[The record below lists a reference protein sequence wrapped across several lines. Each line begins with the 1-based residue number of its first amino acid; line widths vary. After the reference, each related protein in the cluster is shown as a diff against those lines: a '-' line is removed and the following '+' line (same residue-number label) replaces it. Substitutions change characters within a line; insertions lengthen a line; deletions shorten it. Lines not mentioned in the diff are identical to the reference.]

1 MLFFFVLGST
11 QLISSSR
18 LCSDVVFETS
28 LVLFSLFLIIIII
41 SPALIILLDLELII
55 MPSFIIYSCGVQW
68 LWSFSLSYFNWINNC
83 DHYVYSSYLVKN
95 KLSVLNVLSVLS
107 FIYLTH
113 NTLNLTRLI
122 LNTMYIQH
130 SQNLIKFNLY
140 YHNLMLSN
148 KYSVKSVLSV
158 LSLVWAYW
166 INQSILNKSTY
177 NKLAVCL
184 IKYAKLSLTCKII
197 IPLIKFSLT
206 RLINFIM
213 YWAKLIERV
222 EYCIKRCVKFWAKFI
237 TCWALSIKRAKQI
250 KQVELSNKSKW
261 NKRVE
266 CDLWF
271 NKRVE
276 CVECVD
282 CDKLCKKYNH
292 TVELSW
298 FEHAKIIYNTFKIQ
312 WGLSVKRAK
321 HINHSAQHLKV
332 QHLIQHAKF
341 SFYLFNTNELILL
354 PLISTIRYYVFS
366 YDVIHSLGIYSF
378 GIKIDAI
385 PGRFNFTT
393 TIQTL
398 IKGEH
403 RGMCYEPCGLGHSST
418 LTIGLVLS
426 LNHQTKRAEFI

>member
-1 MLFFFVLGST
+1 MFSYFSVNCVFNIIEYFSYLNLWLVILFLFIMLFFFVLGST

-28 LVLFSLFLIIIII
+28 LVLFSLFLVIIII

-83 DHYVYSSYLVKN
+83 DHYVYSSYLVCN

-113 NTLNLTRLI
+113 NTLNLTRLT
-122 LNTMYIQH
+122 LNTMYTQH
-130 SQNLIKFNLY
+130 TQNLIKFNTLNNTL
-140 YHNLMLSN
+140 HTKFNTLSLKN
-148 KYSVKSVLSV
+148 TFNT

-166 INQSILNKSTY
+166 INQSILNKTQY

-184 IKYAKLSLTCKII
+184 IQHAKHYSTCKII
-197 IPLIKFSLT
+197 IPLIKFSWLQS
-206 RLINFIM
+206 INFIM
-213 YWAKLIERV
+213 YWACCVDQCLICWLKCVKLCLTC
-222 EYCIKRCVKFWAKFI
+222 CIKCWAKFNN
-237 TCWALSIKRAKQI
+237 TQHN
-250 KQVELSNKSKW
+250 SNI
-261 NKRVE
+261 NQRVE
-266 CDLWF
+266 
-271 NKRVE
+271 
-276 CVECVD
+276 
-282 CDKLCKKYNH
+282 
-292 TVELSW
+292 
-298 FEHAKIIYNTFKIQ
+298 
-312 WGLSVKRAK
+312 
-321 HINHSAQHLKV
+321 
-332 QHLIQHAKF
+332 HLIINIKH
-341 SFYLFNTNELILL
+341 STSYLFNTNELIIMPLL
-354 PLISTIRYYVFS
+354 STIRYYVFS

-403 RGMCYEPCGLGHSST
+403 RGMCYESCGLGHSSM
-418 LTIGLVLS
+418 LIIGLVLS
-426 LNHQTKRAEFI
+426 VVNVVC